1 MNYGLY
7 TIQFGYKGSSLNNP
21 FGICFD
27 PVNSKILV
35 ANQGA
40 GTISVFDLGWNAIT
54 TVNIGFA
61 PAGIVYN
68 SYNDVYIVSGN
79 SLNVVSVNAS
89 TYAVTTVISTFTNNG
104 RGMAIDYTNNR
115 LLICGYSVDTVHIRD
130 ATTYAAIDIISI
142 SSPSDLL
149 LDLAGDRLY
158 IVRRLALAIAVY
170 EYSTLTLL
178 TTITGLS
185 TEPYGIEEIDGK
197 LIVTHIIAAGSMTI
211 INKSDYST
219 FGVVRGFN
227 VPRLPIVE
235 DGLIYI
241 PTASNKIVTLE
252 KPF

>member
-1 MNYGLY
+1 M
-7 TIQFGYKGSSLNNP
+7 P
-21 FGICFD
+21 FSICID
-27 PVNSKILV
+27 SVNSQILV

-79 SLNVVSVNAS
+79 SLNVVSVDAS
-89 TYAVTTVISTFTNNG
+89 TYAVTTIIESFTINS
-104 RGMAIDYTNNR
+104 RGLTIDDTNNR

-130 ATTYAAIDIISI
+130 ATTYAAVDTISV

-149 LDLAGDRLY
+149 LDLANDLLY
-158 IVRRLALAIAVY
+158 VVRRLSNAIAVY
-170 EYSTLTLL
+170 TYSTLTLL
-178 TTITGLS
+178 TTITSLS

-219 FGVVRGFN
+219 FGVVKGFN

-235 DGLIYI
+235 GGIIYI
-241 PTASNKIVTLE
+241 PTVLNKIVTLE
-252 KPF
+252 KPFK